1 MNLWIWKI
9 RENLYLI
16 LAVVTTGLMTGTF
29 FTSLGVTCSSEYE
42 CANKSSS
49 KVEGIG
55 TAEFSA
61 QQKDG
66 RKANITLQDAL
77 FTHEKGQNLLTLAQL
92 KQSSATMQ
100 QNEYV
105 R

>member
-1 MNLWIWKI
+1 MDLEDP
-9 RENLYLI
+9 REFVFDSGCGNYRI
-16 LAVVTTGLMTGTF
+16 NDRDF